1 MGVVAVRD
9 VALPSGCAT
18 SAVSWWV
25 LLLSSFLGYGCSSL
39 SKWSLTWHT
48 QMGVPRQWA
57 SSSPLAV
64 PGLLAFV
71 VEKLVV
77 DMADPDGCAR
87 SVWWSVLLSPSA
99 RLVSLAVS

>member
-1 MGVVAVRD
+1 MGVVTVRD

-25 LLLSSFLGYGCSSL
+25 SSSSSFLGYGHSSL
-39 SKWSLTWHT
+39 SKWLLMWHT
-48 QMGVPRQWA
+48 RMGVPHQWA
-57 SSSPLAV
+57 LSLPLAV

-77 DMADPDGCAR
+77 DVAHPDGCAT
-87 SVWWSVLLSPSA
+87 SVWSVLSSPSA
-99 RLVSLAVS
+99 WLVSLAVS

>member
-1 MGVVAVRD
+1 MGVVTVRD

-25 LLLSSFLGYGCSSL
+25 SSSSSFLGYGRPSL

-48 QMGVPRQWA
+48 RMGVPRQWA
-57 SSSPLAV
+57 LSSPLAV

-71 VEKLVV
+71 VEKLVDV
-77 DMADPDGCAR
+77 AHPDGCAT